1 MWLAKVWRGGQ
12 EASRE
17 QMMESP
23 VHGTQKAD
31 SAFELLPPL
40 KITHQILA
48 EGTISEESIKVNSL
62 AGIEV

>member
-1 MWLAKVWRGGQ
+1 
-12 EASRE
+12 
-17 QMMESP
+17 MMESP
-23 VHGTQKAD
+23 VHGTQKAG

-40 KITHQILA
+40 KMTHQILA